1 MRRVSTPTDMRTLLS
16 PFIGSSYPF
25 RAIALL
31 GKYPRLW
38 PYLVWP
44 IVVNILVFAVLTFG
58 LFFPGLQAMDHL
70 FAQADGWLL
79 ALEQLLR
86 VLLFLLLF
94 FLNSLLLITIGISLG
109 APWYA
114 NLSRAIE
121 EIVTQKVAIEIPTQF
136 WPELRRAL
144 GFAVGR
150 LGIALLALV
159 AILPLNLL
167 PIIGPV
173 LATVGNFLVGALL
186 VSLDFLDATLDRR
199 LLSFNQKLDYL
210 KRYPALC
217 AGFGAVSLPLS
228 SIPLLNFITI
238 PICVAAGTLLYCE
251 VILPEDLQKQRA

>member
-1 MRRVSTPTDMRTLLS
+1 MQTLLS
-16 PFIGSSYPF
+16 PFVGSSYPF

-31 GKYPRLW
+31 WKHPRLW

-58 LFFPGLQAMDHL
+58 LFFPGLQAIDHL
-70 FAQADGWLL
+70 FSQAQGWLL

-86 VLLFLLLF
+86 ILFFLLLF

-109 APWYA
+109 APWYGT
-114 NLSRAIE
+114 LSRVIE
-121 EIVTQKVAIEIPTQF
+121 EIVTQKVVTEIPTKF

-144 GFAVGR
+144 GCAVGR
-150 LGIALLALV
+150 LGIALIALV
-159 AILPLNLL
+159 AILPLNLV
-167 PIIGPV
+167 PVIGPV

-186 VSLDFLDATLDRR
+186 VSLDFLDAALDRR
-199 LLSFNQKLDYL
+199 LLTFTQKLDYL

-217 AGFGAVSLPLS
+217 AGFGVVSLPLS

-251 VILPEDLQKQRA
+251 VILPEDLQKQ